1 MQLLAWPVVVLILGI
16 IVILVFKK
24 PLERLIDR
32 TQKVGKGGLEAGSA
46 IQIAPDQQRP
56 SRGDELLRQFDNAL
70 LVKREVDIRK

>member
-46 IQIAPDQQRP
+46 IQTAPDQQRP
-56 SRGDELLRQFDNAL
+56 SRVDELLRQFDNAL